1 MTSTHTPRSRR
12 SGESGRHRQHLR
24 GSVKWGRIQIVIL
37 FVVQEGLDAML
48 YFGTNNPVLQREM
61 LGFALIRSLWS
72 TVCLVA
78 IWQRQ
83 NWARYLLCVD
93 LFWSVIANGFKELAL
108 TQGTA
113 HLDRLIWP
121 ACITGGHLLVGVLLM
136 ASPQIRKLT
145 NPERYSTYH

>member
-1 MTSTHTPRSRR
+1 
-12 SGESGRHRQHLR
+12 
-24 GSVKWGRIQIVIL
+24 VKWGRIQIVIL

-48 YFGTNNPVLQREM
+48 YLGSSPALQREM

-83 NWARYLLCVD
+83 NWARYLLCVR
-93 LFWSVIANGFKELAL
+93 LLWSVVANGFTELAL
-108 TQGTA
+108 TQGTS

-121 ACITGGHLLVGVLLM
+121 VFITGGHLVVAVLLM
-136 ASPQIRKLT
+136 SSPQIRKLT